1 MAMKNKYAY
10 RSRISEAKIRQLV
23 KLFSVDLTASQIA
36 ELSGV
41 NRNTVNRYVTAFRE
55 RIARYCEAESPVKG
69 EVEVDESYF
78 GARRVRGI
86 RGRGARGKTIVFGLF
101 KRNDNVYTEIVPDC
115 SRATL
120 QGIIRGRVDLESVIH
135 SDGWR
140 GYDGLVDLGYQKH
153 FRVQHSHN
161 EFSNKHSHIN
171 GIESFWSYAKTR
183 LVRFRACLETSAFIV
198 TRRHVDKKRLCAAA
212 KTRED
217 CQTVPQRSDGQR
229 MGACTSSPAPCFWRR
244 SEAQN
249 RPA

>member
-161 EFSNKHSHIN
+161 EFSNKQSHIN

-183 LVRFRACLETSAFIV
+183 LVRFRGLQKQTFYLHLKECEFRFNHRQEDIYLLV
-198 TRRHVDKKRLCAAA
+198 LKLL
-212 KTRED
+212 REN
-217 CQTVPQRSDGQR
+217 PLS
-229 MGACTSSPAPCFWRR
+229 
-244 SEAQN
+244 
-249 RPA
+249 